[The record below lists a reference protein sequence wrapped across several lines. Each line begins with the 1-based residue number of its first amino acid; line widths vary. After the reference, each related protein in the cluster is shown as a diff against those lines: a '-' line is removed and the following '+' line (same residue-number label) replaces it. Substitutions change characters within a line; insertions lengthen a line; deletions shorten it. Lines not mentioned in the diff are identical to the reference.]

1 MVEAAAV
8 EVTLVAAAA
17 VRKAGRERFYLLTP
31 PLLEQIRARDETG

>member
-1 MVEAAAV
+1 MVEAAAAVAEVEVEV

-31 PLLEQIRARDETG
+31 PPPE